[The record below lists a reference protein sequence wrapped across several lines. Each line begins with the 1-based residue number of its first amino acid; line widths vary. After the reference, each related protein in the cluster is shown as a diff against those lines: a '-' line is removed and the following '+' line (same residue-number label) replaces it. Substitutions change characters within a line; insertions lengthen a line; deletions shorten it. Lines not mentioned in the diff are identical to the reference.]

1 MDELL
6 SEVEADKEETL
17 TKFEFMN
24 HVYKYK
30 SMMKPLFSYQVWIIY
45 LYTVYIFMLPIIENF
60 AR

>member
-1 MDELL
+1 MNEL
-6 SEVEADKEETL
+6 EADKEETL

-30 SMMKPLFSYQVWIIY
+30 SMMKPLFAYQVRKRY
-45 LYTVYIFMLPIIENF
+45 PMQYIFDVLMFLENT

>member
-6 SEVEADKEETL
+6 NEVEADKEETL

-30 SMMKPLFSYQVWIIY
+30 SMMKPLFAYQVLM
-45 LYTVYIFMLPIIENF
+45 LYPFQV
-60 AR
+60 